1 MNTRLLFLSLILSL
15 LSISLSGQKTT
26 IEGFI
31 TSFGDIPVNQAE
43 IISNKSKTATKTDS
57 LGYFTIDCERKEKLS
72 ISAAGFKTESVR
84 VKKLKASEPIDIDID
99 GNESQL
105 DLAISKGHISK
116 IYAPLA
122 KKRILTKKVFSQG
135 FNNMKDLLKGK
146 FPQLTVTSDEVIMR
160 GSSSLYGSNGVLFAI
175 SGSTYSWSQ
184 VNTIDVLTLKN
195 IEILTGSAATRYGPG
210 SGNGVIRIDL
220 LTE

>member
-1 MNTRLLFLSLILSL
+1 MNTRILFLSLMLSF

-31 TSFGDIPVNQAE
+31 TSFGDIPINQAE
-43 IISNKSKTATKTDS
+43 IITNKSKATTKTDT
-57 LGYFTIDCERKEKLS
+57 LGYFTIVC
-72 ISAAGFKTESVR
+72 
-84 VKKLKASEPIDIDID
+84 EPIDLKIAGD
-99 GNESQL
+99 ESQL
-105 DLAISKGHISK
+105 DLAIGNGHISK

-122 KKRILTKKVFSQG
+122 KKRLLTKKAYSQG
-135 FNNMKDLLKGK
+135 FNNMTDLLKGK
-146 FPQLTVTSDEVIMR
+146 FPQLTVNGDEVIMR
-160 GSSSLYGSNGVLFAI
+160 GSSSLTGSNGVLFAL

-184 VNTIDVLTLKN
+184 VNSIDVLTIKN
-195 IEILTGSAATRYGPG
+195 IEILTGPAANRYGPG

>member
-1 MNTRLLFLSLILSL
+1 MLSF

-31 TSFGDIPVNQAE
+31 TSFGDIPINQAE
-43 IISNKSKTATKTDS
+43 IITNKSKATTKTDT
-57 LGYFTIDCERKEKLS
+57 LGYFTIVCERKEKLS
-72 ISAAGFKTESVR
+72 ISAAGFKTKSVR
-84 VKKLKASEPIDIDID
+84 VKKLKASEPIDLKIAGD
-99 GNESQL
+99 ESQL
-105 DLAISKGHISK
+105 DLAIGNGHISK

-122 KKRILTKKVFSQG
+122 KKRLLTKKAYSQG
-135 FNNMKDLLKGK
+135 FNNMTDLLKGK
-146 FPQLTVTSDEVIMR
+146 FPQLTVNGDEVIMR
-160 GSSSLYGSNGVLFAI
+160 GSSSLTGSNGVLFAL

-184 VNTIDVLTLKN
+184 VNSIDVLTIKN
-195 IEILTGSAATRYGPG
+195 IEILTGPAANRYGPG